1 MQLIGQKPK
10 LPVASPSLSLS
21 LGGAVEVKC
30 MQGELRISRA
40 GGESME
46 LDKKPNPLEN
56 GISKHHRIQE
66 HY

>member
-10 LPVASPSLSLS
+10 LPVASPPLSLS
-21 LGGAVEVKC
+21 LWVEVKC